1 MERPGSDAMEKLL
14 ALEMAYV
21 TEAAAIASARLMGR
35 GDRHEADRVAT
46 EAMRAAMDE
55 VEMRGTIVIGEGE
68 RDQAP
73 MLYIG
78 EQVGAASDGPAPRID
93 IAVDP
98 LEGTN
103 PVAAGP
109 AN

>member
-1 MERPGSDAMEKLL
+1 MERPSAAAMEKLIG
-14 ALEMAYV
+14 LEMAYV

-46 EAMRAAMDE
+46 AGMRAAMDE

-78 EQVGAASDGPAPRID
+78 EQVGAASDDGAPRID

-103 PVAAGP
+103 LV
-109 AN
+109 